1 MYCSDAVWVDQWVFP
16 LVSVGEA
23 CKAVV
28 SLFSLGMFLSSVRSS
43 YTLRTASL
51 CARSPTENRVS
62 DFVTVIQDFG
72 IFASYSH

>member
-1 MYCSDAVWVDQWVFP
+1 MYCLDAVWVDQWVSI

-23 CKAVV
+23 CKAVA

-43 YTLRTASL
+43 HTLCTASL
-51 CARSPTENRVS
+51 CARSLTENRVS

-72 IFASYSH
+72 ILASLSH